1 MRRPLPSVCR
11 ASRGALL
18 TTLAAALFNWVS
30 PAGALEQALKS
41 LPTVE
46 SGETTAVSSA
56 FTPNIVNGVDTF
68 SYPTVGAL
76 GTLSFGIPEG
86 GCTGTLIGCETF
98 LTAAHCVCTG
108 PDGHTFLDA
117 ASCVA
122 AGLPT
127 PASDLIVFFQN
138 AGFFRVSNVAINP
151 DFNFTVGGD
160 VAVLQL
166 AAPVAG
172 IAPSRINIAQKPPYG
187 TPGIIVGFG
196 GAGGSDNA
204 ATLGIKR
211 VGGVTTA
218 ACPSGAVDANHVCWN
233 FDAPTGPAGVDSTT
247 CNGDSGGPL
256 FTDLGSGLVVAG
268 VTSGGTVGCLP
279 PDFSFDTDVFQYR
292 AWIQDQ
298 AGADLDNTTCGSLPQ
313 VGTNGTQAFGVSG
326 QLSISN
332 PIDTYSFVVPPGTG
346 LLRVAMNG
354 ESPLGVPV
362 VGSNEFALLVKAG
375 SAPTLTDFDCG
386 DQEGAT
392 FAFCETTGPTAG
404 KWYASVVWL
413 PGPGGEYQL
422 TATLFANAPTGT
434 PASTATPTPRATA
447 TPTLGACTGD
457 CNTDGHV
464 TVDEIL
470 TMVNVVLGNTPVCA
484 CDAGDANHDGEITVD
499 EILAAVN
506 NALNG
511 CQTSAPPPTLV
522 HGCD

>member
-1 MRRPLPSVCR
+1 V
-11 ASRGALL
+11 A
-18 TTLAAALFNWVS
+18 TLAAALFNWVS
-30 PAGALEQALKS
+30 LAGALEQALKP

-46 SGETTAVSSA
+46 RGEKIAGGSA
-56 FTPNIVNGVDTF
+56 FTRNIVNGVDTF

-86 GCTGTLIGCETF
+86 GCTGTLIGCQTF

-108 PDGHTFLDA
+108 RDGHAYLDA

-127 PASDLIVFFQN
+127 PASNLIVFFQN
-138 AGFFRVSNVAINP
+138 AGFFRVSDVAINP

-166 AAPVAG
+166 AAPVVG
-172 IAPSRINIAQKPPYG
+172 IAPSRINFTKRPPYG
-187 TPGIIVGFG
+187 TPGTIVGFG

-211 VGGVTTA
+211 VGGVTSA
-218 ACPSGAVDANHVCWN
+218 ACPSGVVDANHLCWN
-233 FDAPTGPAGVDSTT
+233 FNAPTGPAGVDSTT

-256 FTDLGSGLVVAG
+256 FTDLGAGLVVAG
-268 VTSGGTVGCLP
+268 VTSGGTTGCLP
-279 PDFSFDTDVFQYR
+279 PDVSYDTDVFQYR
-292 AWIQDQ
+292 SWIQDQ
-298 AGADLDNTTCGSLPQ
+298 AGADLNNTTCGSLPQ
-313 VGTNGTQAFGVSG
+313 VGTNGAPAFGVSG

-332 PIDTYSFVVPPGTG
+332 PVDTYSFVVPADTA

-354 ESPLGVPV
+354 ESPLGVPFV
-362 VGSNEFALLVKAG
+362 DSSQFALLVKAG
-375 SAPTLTDFDCG
+375 SPPTVTDFDCG
-386 DQEGAT
+386 DQEGTT
-392 FAFCETTGPTAG
+392 FGFCETASPTPG

-413 PGPGGEYQL
+413 PGPGGAYQL
-422 TATLFANAPTGT
+422 TATLLAGAPTGT
-434 PASTATPTPRATA
+434 PASTVTPTPRATATPTPTAKA

-457 CNTDGHV
+457 CHSDGQV
-464 TVDEIL
+464 TVGEIL
-470 TMVNVVLGNTPVCA
+470 TMVNIALSHTLVTA
-484 CDAGDANHDGEITVD
+484 CDAGDANHDGQITVD

-511 CQTSAPPPTLV
+511 CPTPAPISALV
-522 HGCD
+522 RG